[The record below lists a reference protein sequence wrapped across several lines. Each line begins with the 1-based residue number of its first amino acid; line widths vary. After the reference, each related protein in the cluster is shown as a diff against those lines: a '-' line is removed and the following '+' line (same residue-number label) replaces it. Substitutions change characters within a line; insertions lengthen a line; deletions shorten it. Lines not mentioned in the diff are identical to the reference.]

1 MLQRLADVK
10 PNRLETKDKRM
21 FMAGDEV
28 TLSAAQ
34 LQEILN
40 AAYVAEGNG
49 DVEFDADMIDVL
61 NDTQRRLDTAPKPE
75 GAS

>member
-1 MLQRLADVK
+1 
-10 PNRLETKDKRM
+10 M

-61 NDTQRRLDTAPKPE
+61 NDTQRRLDTALKPE
-75 GAS
+75 CAS